1 MSKPSLGLLESAD
14 IAPGRLSVEDYRTN
28 FADIEEP
35 LDAKRALVDASRCYF
50 CYDAPC
56 IEACPT
62 GIDIPGFIRKIATG
76 NLKGAAHTILEQNIF
91 GGACARVCPTE
102 VLCEHACVRNLSEDK
117 PVDIGA
123 LQRYAVDHLLAS
135 GTQPFQ
141 RQGRTGRRVAVVG
154 GGPAGLAC
162 AHRLALLGHETV
174 VFEARDKLGG
184 LNEYGVAA
192 YKVPDD
198 FAQREVRFVLGLGG
212 IEARTNQALGREI
225 TLSQLRRA
233 FDAVFLGLGLAGVN
247 ALAAEGETLGGVED
261 AVAYIARLRQASD
274 KSKLPV
280 GRRIVVI
287 GGGNTAIDIAVQT
300 KRLGAED
307 VTIVYRRG
315 ASQMSATL
323 HEQEFAQTNG
333 VKIKHWARP
342 ARLLGEAG
350 RVRAA
355 EFEYTRLDGSG
366 RLAGTGEHFT
376 LGADTVFKA
385 IGQLLVP
392 DPLVE
397 GGREL
402 LQLKAG
408 RVAVD
413 TSRATSLPGVYAG
426 GDCVAG
432 GQDLTVQAVEDGKR
446 AAEAIDTYLARK
458 TE

>member
-1 MSKPSLGLLESAD
+1 
-14 IAPGRLSVEDYRTN
+14 
-28 FADIEEP
+28 
-35 LDAKRALVDASRCYF
+35 
-50 CYDAPC
+50 
-56 IEACPT
+56 
-62 GIDIPGFIRKIATG
+62 
-76 NLKGAAHTILEQNIF
+76 
-91 GGACARVCPTE
+91 
-102 VLCEHACVRNLSEDK
+102 
-117 PVDIGA
+117 
-123 LQRYAVDHLLAS
+123 
-135 GTQPFQ
+135 
-141 RQGRTGRRVAVVG
+141 
-154 GGPAGLAC
+154 
-162 AHRLALLGHETV
+162 
-174 VFEARDKLGG
+174 
-184 LNEYGVAA
+184 
-192 YKVPDD
+192 
-198 FAQREVRFVLGLGG
+198 
-212 IEARTNQALGREI
+212 
-225 TLSQLRRA
+225 
-233 FDAVFLGLGLAGVN
+233 
-247 ALAAEGETLGGVED
+247 
-261 AVAYIARLRQASD
+261 VAYIARLRQASD

-350 RVRAA
+350 QVRAA